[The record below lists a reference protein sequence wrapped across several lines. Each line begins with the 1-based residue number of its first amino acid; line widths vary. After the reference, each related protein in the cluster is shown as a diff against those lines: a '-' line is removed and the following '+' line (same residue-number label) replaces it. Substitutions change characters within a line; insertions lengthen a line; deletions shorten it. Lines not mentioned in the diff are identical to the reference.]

1 MKNEEMTSQ
10 KCQISLCIS
19 VTMTSLK
26 TNKERKKV
34 MSLLSL
40 FS

>member
-1 MKNEEMTSQ
+1 MKNEEMTMPKMQ

-26 TNKERKKV
+26 TNKEERK
-34 MSLLSL
+34 
-40 FS
+40 